1 MEGGGGGW
9 ASGFG
14 VACAP
19 GLARMRAPA
28 LPLPCGAHTAIGSTR
43 GSKAHIKPQS
53 GFRACSHSIR
63 NPIEATRSSISSP
76 PSRGPSPPHAARNR
90 RSITLA
96 PGEGT
101 RSFHLPRRV
110 PHNPRLVLR
119 RNDGPGALDSIQH
132 CDRTTIRPAL
142 MRQSKGIKNTSSNA
156 SEALSMLTPF
166 ERNLKVVGLMVGWS
180 GLVLMRIVG
189 QSC

>member
-1 MEGGGGGW
+1 
-9 ASGFG
+9 
-14 VACAP
+14 
-19 GLARMRAPA
+19 
-28 LPLPCGAHTAIGSTR
+28 
-43 GSKAHIKPQS
+43 
-53 GFRACSHSIR
+53 
-63 NPIEATRSSISSP
+63 
-76 PSRGPSPPHAARNR
+76 
-90 RSITLA
+90 
-96 PGEGT
+96 
-101 RSFHLPRRV
+101 
-110 PHNPRLVLR
+110 
-119 RNDGPGALDSIQH
+119 LDSIQH